1 MYIDDNNVSN
11 IWSESLAGDRP
22 RQLTDFKEMRIY
34 YFDWSRD
41 GKWLACARGVVITDA
56 VMIRDLR

>member
-11 IWSESLAGDRP
+11 IWSEPLAGGRP
-22 RQLTDFKEMRIY
+22 KRLTDFKEMRIY
-34 YFDWSRD
+34 YFDCSRD
-41 GKWLACARGVVITDA
+41 GKRVACARGVVNTDA